1 MELIDITKT
10 IKVLLH
16 IEIQLEKWLNELKEY
31 VHAPQMLENDPTA
44 KATRVRKTLPRM
56 SFEMTNLAYDKS
68 RKLQTIRGV
77 QKAVTGSNPQ
87 AVLKQLNPVPFDIQ
101 YDLTIATK
109 FIDDGLQIL
118 EQILP
123 NFTPSWTLNIIDI
136 PELGIERDC
145 NVIFAGISKQDS
157 YEGNYEDERILTWTL
172 SFIVKG
178 HIYPN
183 IGSYMVLLEK
193 LSLHFQKIQ
202 IIQILFQLL
211 LLLLI
216 H

>member
-1 MELIDITKT
+1 MFDNTNPYYFASLRKFTVGFGTLFDNIIVYRFSGNGGTGDITKT
-10 IKVLLH
+10 IQVPLAYGPT
-16 IEIQLEKWLNELKEY
+16 EKWLNELKEY

-77 QKAVTGSNPQ
+77 QKAVLGSNPQ
-87 AVLKQLNPVPFDIQ
+87 AVVKQLNPVPFDIQ

-109 FIDDGLQIL
+109 YIDDGLQIL

-145 NVIFAGISKQDS
+145 NVIFAGISKQDT

-172 SFIVKG
+172 SFIV
-178 HIYPN
+178 
-183 IGSYMVLLEK
+183 
-193 LSLHFQKIQ
+193 
-202 IIQILFQLL
+202 
-211 LLLLI
+211 
-216 H
+216 